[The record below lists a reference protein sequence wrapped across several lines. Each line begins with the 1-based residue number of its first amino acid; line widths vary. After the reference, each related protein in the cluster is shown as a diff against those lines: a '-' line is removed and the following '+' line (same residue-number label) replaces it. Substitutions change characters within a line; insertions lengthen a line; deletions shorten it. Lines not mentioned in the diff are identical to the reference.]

1 MTVMFPG
8 LRDSHEAQHT
18 FRALLNALANPGR
31 PQTLPAPEQMPAGY
45 PPSIIGLLSLLDATV
60 MVGFPNAVPD
70 LVQWL
75 VFHTGTSVAP
85 MERADFI
92 YVPQGQARPA
102 LASLRQGLLDAP
114 ETSATLMLEIPSFSG
129 GRALELSGPGIQT
142 SEIITPVLDPGLISE
157 WQRQSGRFPRGVDIF
172 LLCGT
177 DVIGLPRSTA
187 IREV

>member
-8 LRDSHEAQHT
+8 LRDSHEAQRT
-18 FRALLNALANPGR
+18 FRALLNALAHPGR
-31 PQTLPAPEQMPAGY
+31 PQTLPRPERMPEGY
-45 PPSIIGLLSLLDATV
+45 PASIIGLLSLLDATV
-60 MVGFPNAVPD
+60 TVGFPAVLAD
-70 LVQWL
+70 LERWL

-92 YVPQGQARPA
+92 YVPQGYARPP
-102 LASLRQGLLDAP
+102 LASLRQGALDAP
-114 ETSATLMLEIPSFSG
+114 ETSATLILEIPSFSAG
-129 GRALELSGPGIQT
+129 NALELTGPGIQA
-142 SEIITPVLDPGLISE
+142 SEIIRPVLDCGLLSE
-157 WQRQSGRFPRGVDIF
+157 WQRQSGLFPRGVDIF